1 MLSDDL
7 AELAAPVLRDL
18 LDHPFWAGLRRGTL
32 PGEALVRFVEQ
43 DTGHLL
49 PCYGRAFARC
59 AAGTGDDTDFV
70 LLSRCAFETLASGPR
85 LRAALAGSAPAL
97 GVRPPDPGAGAHH
110 ATRVQCAT
118 VTAAAATSWAAG
130 LGALLPFMLFHLEVC
145 EDLRARQRPG
155 SRYLPWLA
163 VYLPGDGA
171 RYAVRAVRELT
182 DRFGATATPAER
194 AETADWFLRGARCER
209 AFADAAL
216 ADAAP
221 GGRAPDGRAP
231 GSTAPAPPP
240 R

>member
-7 AELAAPVLRDL
+7 AELAAPVLREV

-59 AAGTGDDTDFV
+59 AAGAADDAGLA
-70 LLSRCAFETLASGPR
+70 LLARCAAETLDSGPR
-85 LRAALAGSAPAL
+85 LRAALAGLAPVL
-97 GVRPPDPGAGAHH
+97 GVRRPDPGAAAHR
-110 ATRVQCAT
+110 ASLAQCAT
-118 VTAAAATSWAAG
+118 VTAATATSWAAG

-145 EDLRARQRPG
+145 QDLRARRDPG

-163 VYLPGDGA
+163 AYLPGDGA
-171 RYAVRAVRELT
+171 RYAVRAVRELA
-182 DRFGATATPAER
+182 DRFGATATPAR
-194 AETADWFLRGARCER
+194 TAETADWFLRGARCEL

-216 ADAAP
+216 DAPARGPAAP
-221 GGRAPDGRAP
+221 V
-231 GSTAPAPPP
+231 PPP

>member
-7 AELAAPVLRDL
+7 AELAAPVLRDV
-18 LDHPFWAGLRRGTL
+18 LDHPFWAGLRQGTL

-59 AAGTGDDTDFV
+59 AAGTADDTDVV
-70 LLSRCAFETLASGPR
+70 LLSRCAFETLDSGPR
-85 LRAALAGSAPAL
+85 LRTALAGLAPVL

-110 ATRVQCAT
+110 AARVQCAT
-118 VTAAAATSWAAG
+118 VTAAVATSWAAG
-130 LGALLPFMLFHLEVC
+130 IGALLPFMLLHLEVC
-145 EDLRARQRPG
+145 QDLRARQRPG

-163 VYLPGDGA
+163 AYLPGDGA

-182 DRFGATATPAER
+182 DRFGATATPAET
-194 AETADWFLRGARCER
+194 AETADWFLRGARCEL

-216 ADAAP
+216 DDPAP
-221 GGRAPDGRAP
+221 GPV
-231 GSTAPAPPP
+231 APAPPP

>member
-7 AELAAPVLRDL
+7 RALAAPVLRDL
-18 LDHPFWAGLRRGTL
+18 PDHPFWAGLRRGTL
-32 PGEALVRFVEQ
+32 PGEALTRFVEQ

-59 AAGTGDDTDFV
+59 AAAAADDPDVV
-70 LLSRCAFETLASGPR
+70 LLSRCAAETLVSGPR
-85 LRAALAGSAPAL
+85 LRAALAGLAPAL
-97 GVRPPDPGAGAHH
+97 GVRPPDPGAGAHR

-130 LGALLPFMLFHLEVC
+130 LGALLPFMLCHLEVC
-145 EDLRARQRPG
+145 AGLWARQLPG

-163 VYLPGDGA
+163 AYLPGDGA

-182 DRFGATATPAER
+182 DRFGATATPAET
-194 AETADWFLRGARCER
+194 AETADWFLRGARCEL

-216 ADAAP
+216 GTPDGPAP
-221 GGRAPDGRAP
+221 G
-231 GSTAPAPPP
+231 PATPVPPP

>member
-7 AELAAPVLRDL
+7 AELAAPLLCDL

-59 AAGTGDDTDFV
+59 AAAAADDTDAV

-85 LRAALAGSAPAL
+85 LRAALADVAPAL
-97 GVRPPDPGAGAHH
+97 GVRPPDPRVGAHP
-110 ATRVQCAT
+110 AARVQSAT

-130 LGALLPFMLFHLEVC
+130 IGALLPFMLFHLEVC

-163 VYLPGDGA
+163 AYLPGDGA

-182 DRFGATATPAER
+182 DRFGATATPAET
-194 AETADWFLRGARCER
+194 AEAADWFLRGARCEL
-209 AFADAAL
+209 AFADAAFPDISAEGPAL
-216 ADAAP
+216 GPAAP
-221 GGRAPDGRAP
+221 VL
-231 GSTAPAPPP
+231 PP